1 MKTNKL
7 LFSVLA
13 VTFILAA
20 AMFYY
25 QNFYKD
31 SMKEEDMRIV
41 YVARTDIPEGTKL
54 GKENIAAIQIPV
66 TAMLSSY
73 KLDYTKNIEGNIASS
88 TIFEHEVIVKE
99 RITEKDRD
107 KKQFMINVQSVSD
120 MRGIDKGD
128 TVRIAV
134 IPTEYDNTDLFMVLD
149 KKAVAS
155 NSIKVN
161 SSGKETGVIDS
172 VNLLMSEEEAAVF
185 YKASKSGEIIVME
198 YNTLADAEKSGM
210 QSFNEFITNLPVEE
224 TGK

>member
-172 VNLLMSEEEAAVF
+172 VNLLMSEEEGAVF